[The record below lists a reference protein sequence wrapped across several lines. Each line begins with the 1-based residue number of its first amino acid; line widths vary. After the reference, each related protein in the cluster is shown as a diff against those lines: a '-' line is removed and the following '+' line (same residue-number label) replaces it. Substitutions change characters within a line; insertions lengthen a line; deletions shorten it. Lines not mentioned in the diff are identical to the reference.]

1 MVNSVWRVDGLMS
14 CTNSWGNLAIV
25 CPRVG
30 KRGGGTRN
38 GGGKGGGWGKGGRG
52 KRGRDGGEQ
61 GGGRKK
67 IPNRDIQDIQ
77 TH

>member
-1 MVNSVWRVDGLMS
+1 MHGIEIDFTRAPAALDSLSSG
-14 CTNSWGNLAIV
+14 
-25 CPRVG
+25 PVG
-30 KRGGGTRN
+30 FFV
-38 GGGKGGGWGKGGRG
+38 GRG